1 MNSTDNIPSPAHP
14 TDSGTGRKLPDMTGA
29 PMPAP
34 PSRHRR
40 ATLFIGL
47 GILAVLAIGAAMT
60 APYLL
65 TGTASAAVIKIPRQ
79 ATSSNVCDTLSKYF
93 GPDFAGRATKAF
105 SQLVKNPAERYGAYD
120 IPEGTSPVKA
130 ARILARGS
138 QTQLTLTING
148 VREFLPFADRIAA
161 KFDFSGD
168 DLRKALSD
176 PELMKRYGLTTE
188 QAPSLFL
195 NDSYYLYW
203 TDSPRAL
210 IEKVGANYNRV
221 WNAARRA
228 KAESLG
234 LSPAQIMTIASIVDE
249 ESNQISEKGRI
260 GRLYINRLNAGMR
273 LQADPT
279 VRFALKDFTI
289 KRIAGSHLQAPGPYN
304 TYRVAGLPPG
314 PIRTTSVAT
323 IDAILDS
330 SPSDDLYMCAREDFS
345 GFHNFASDYETH
357 MANARRYQ
365 QALDRLGIQ
374 QQP

>member
-1 MNSTDNIPSPAHP
+1 MHPAACPDPSSPIP
-14 TDSGTGRKLPDMTGA
+14 GTKNA
-29 PMPAP
+29 P
-34 PSRHRR
+34 RR
-40 ATLFIGL
+40 PKRCRLAIYIAL
-47 GILAVLAIGAAMT
+47 GILLVGGICAAII
-60 APYLL
+60 APYFL

-79 ATSSNVCDTLSKYF
+79 ATAANITDTLSKYF
-93 GPDFAGRATKAF
+93 GTDFAGRATTAF
-105 SQLVKNPAERYGAYD
+105 TKLVKDPAERYGAYD

-148 VREFLPFADRIAA
+148 VRQFMPFADRIAA

-168 DLRKALSD
+168 DLRQALSD
-176 PELMKRYGLTTE
+176 PELMQQYGLTTE

-203 TDSPRAL
+203 TDSPRTL

-221 WNAARRA
+221 WNDTRRA
-228 KAESLG
+228 KADSLG
-234 LSPAQIMTIASIVDE
+234 LTPAQVMTIASIVDE
-249 ESNQISEKGRI
+249 ETNQISEKGRI
-260 GRLYINRLNAGMR
+260 GRLYINRLNAHMR

-279 VRFALKDFTI
+279 VRYALQDFTI
-289 KRIAGSHLQAPGPYN
+289 KRVSGANLQAPGPYN
-304 TYRVAGLPPG
+304 TYRVYGLPPG

-330 SPSDDLYMCAREDFS
+330 KPSDDLYMCAREDFS
-345 GFHNFASDYETH
+345 GFHNFASDYATH

-365 QALDRLGIQ
+365 QALDSLGISLQ
-374 QQP
+374 Q